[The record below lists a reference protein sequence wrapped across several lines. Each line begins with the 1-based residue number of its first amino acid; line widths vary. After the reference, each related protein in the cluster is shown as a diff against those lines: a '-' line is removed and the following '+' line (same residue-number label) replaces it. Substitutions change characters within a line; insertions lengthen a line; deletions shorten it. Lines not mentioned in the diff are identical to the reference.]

1 MQDPL
6 FPLAAPEI
14 WIRELKRFPQPFTL
28 KGQTYI
34 GLADIYYHG
43 ANINGFLFTTAF
55 QPVGPFAKY
64 TQHGRLKYKRVV
76 DLSQRDMLVIQQL
89 IRAFWFRK

>member
-6 FPLAAPEI
+6 FPLAAPDI
-14 WIRELKRFPQPFTL
+14 WIRELKRFPQPVKFNS
-28 KGQTYI
+28 QTYI

-64 TQHGRLKYKRVV
+64 TQLGRLKYKQVV
-76 DLSQRDMLVIQQL
+76 DLSPGDELVIQQL
-89 IRAFWFRK
+89 IRAKWFRK